1 MTHVTP
7 GPLVLGDTRNE
18 YNDGYAWVVPVW
30 ADVSPNCIYAEA
42 RHENRTEARK
52 RAALIVHAVNTLELV
67 RVIIPAIKQ
76 TIERVRCLEAG
87 QAITTEADNLLAD
100 IQDNLNIVLTNM
112 DGKQ

>member
-1 MTHVTP
+1 MTHATP
-7 GPLVLGDTRNE
+7 RQGKWFIDD
-18 YNDGYAWVVPVW
+18 DGYLC
-30 ADVSPNCIYAEA
+30 DEMGECIDLQ
-42 RHENRTEARK
+42 TD
-52 RAALIVHAVNTLELV
+52 AALIVQAVNTLELV

>member
-52 RAALIVHAVNTLELV
+52 RAALIVKAVNVFNE
-67 RVIIPAIKQ
+67 AKAA
-76 TIERVRCLEAG
+76 LEAAYEELSQKEVDRTCRFG
-87 QAITTEADNLLAD
+87 TLVMVEAVLAK
-100 IQDNLNIVLTNM
+100 M
-112 DGKQ
+112 EGRE